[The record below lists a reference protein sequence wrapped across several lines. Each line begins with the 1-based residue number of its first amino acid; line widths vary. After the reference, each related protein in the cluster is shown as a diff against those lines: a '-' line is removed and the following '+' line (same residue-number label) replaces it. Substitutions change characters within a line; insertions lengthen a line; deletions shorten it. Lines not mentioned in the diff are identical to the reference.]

1 MKKITEEIEEYI
13 INSYNS
19 MPLLQIAK
27 KLHIDILRIKKVLV
41 NNNILIRGIGE
52 IIGKRM
58 PNQKYTYNENY
69 FESIDNEQ
77 KAYWLGFIY
86 ADGNVFIPKDSKG
99 RGSLDIALK
108 DNDDYHLHSFRSDIE
123 GNMGVKY
130 REIKNNNKTYKSCR
144 ISIFNMKI
152 ANDLIK
158 LGCVPNKSLILK
170 FPKYLSDN
178 LLPHFIRG
186 YIDGDGCIFFKKYN
200 RNRVFTF
207 SLLGSKDFLENIKII
222 LETNGIE
229 CRNVKQ
235 SQSKAFVINIHGQ
248 ENITN
253 LYNYLYK
260 DATRFLIRKI
270 DIFRNGII
278 NCNKQYILNQI
289 TEESYQIHSNNIKSQ
304 GFKYIELKE
313 K

>member
-1 MKKITEEIEEYI
+1 MKKITKEIEEYI
-13 INSYNS
+13 INSYNNMS
-19 MPLLQIAK
+19 LLQITK
-27 KLHIDILRIKKVLV
+27 ELHIDILRIKKILM
-41 NNNILIRGIGE
+41 NNNIPIRGIGE
-52 IIGKRM
+52 IIGKRI
-58 PNQKYTYNENY
+58 PNQKYTYDENY
-69 FESIDNEQ
+69 FESINNEQ
-77 KAYWLGFIY
+77 KAYWLGFIF
-86 ADGNVFIPKDSKG
+86 ADGNVSKPKNSKNK
-99 RGSLDIALK
+99 GSLDIALK
-108 DNDDYHLHSFRSDIE
+108 DDDDYHLYSFRNDIK
-123 GNMGVKY
+123 GNMGIKY
-130 REIKNNNKTYKSCR
+130 REIKNNNKIYKSCR

-170 FPKYLSDN
+170 FPKHLSDN

-186 YIDGDGCIFFKKYN
+186 YFDGDGCIFFKKYIDYK
-200 RNRVFTF
+200 VLTF
-207 SLLGSKDFLENIKII
+207 SLLGTKDFLENVKII

-235 SQSKAFVINIHGQ
+235 SHSKAFNMNIHGQ

-278 NCNKQYILNQI
+278 NCNKQYKLNII
-289 TEESYQIHSNNIKSQ
+289 TEESYQIHSINIKSQ
-304 GFKYIELKE
+304 DYRDI
-313 K
+313 